1 MSIGTPV
8 WSERSAERNAG
19 SRRAE
24 DWRHSD
30 LFSERERVALDYA
43 EAVTRSD
50 LEVTDELMA
59 RVQQQFD
66 DDALVELT
74 ALIAFQGISSKSTPR
89 STWRRRGFAGC
100 RRRPGRGRTGRS
112 VLNHSKALVCRAGG
126 AMMRNGL
133 LTALLGATLLSTGS
147 AWAQRGEAYWGPQMM
162 WGGWF
167 HMFFGFL
174 MMLLF
179 LGILVG
185 LVVLV
190 VRWLGSSEH
199 SPFRHAPGVGARSAL
214 DILKKR
220 LARGEIDVAEFE
232 ERRRA
237 IGE

>member
-1 MSIGTPV
+1 
-8 WSERSAERNAG
+8 
-19 SRRAE
+19 
-24 DWRHSD
+24 
-30 LFSERERVALDYA
+30 
-43 EAVTRSD
+43 
-50 LEVTDELMA
+50 
-59 RVQQQFD
+59 
-66 DDALVELT
+66 
-74 ALIAFQGISSKSTPR
+74 
-89 STWRRRGFAGC
+89 
-100 RRRPGRGRTGRS
+100 
-112 VLNHSKALVCRAGG
+112 
-126 AMMRNGL
+126 MMRNGL